1 MLQSLY
7 TATTGLDAQQKQLGT
22 IANNIS
28 NVNTTGFKKSRL
40 NFENLLHQHVRRP
53 GVEVGDSRLPSG
65 LSIGTGVRVQSSQEI
80 HSQGGLKQT
89 DGQLDLAINGDG
101 FFQVITPAGETA
113 YTRAGNFQ
121 VDGDGNLV
129 TGKGYL
135 VEPQIAIPEDALSIE
150 ISEQGVV
157 SARLPNQAALQ
168 QVGNLELAKFINP
181 AGLENVGGNMYV
193 ETDASGVPIVSQP
206 GLDGVGSILQGQLE
220 TSNVNV
226 AEEMVAMIETQR
238 AYEMASK
245 VVSSSGEM
253 VRNLN
258 DIIR

>member
-22 IANNIS
+22 IANNIA

-40 NFENLLHQHVRRP
+40 NFENLLHQNVRRP

-89 DGQLDLAINGDG
+89 DGQLDVAINGDG
-101 FFQVITPAGETA
+101 FFQITMPTGEIG

-121 VDGDGNLV
+121 VDGDGNVV

-135 VEPQIAIPEDALSIE
+135 LEPQITVPEDALSIE
-150 ISEQGVV
+150 ISEQGLV
-157 SARLPNQAALQ
+157 SAKLPGQAALQ
-168 QVGNLELAKFINP
+168 QIGNIELAKFINP
-181 AGLENVGGNMYV
+181 TGLENVGGNLYV
-193 ETDASGVPIVSQP
+193 ETDASGAPVIAEP
-206 GLDGVGSILQGQLE
+206 GLDGVGSLLQGQLE

-245 VVSSSGEM
+245 VVSSSGDM

>member
-1 MLQSLY
+1 MIQSLY
-7 TATTGLDAQQKQLGT
+7 TASTGLDAQQKQLGV
-22 IANNIS
+22 IANNIA

-40 NFENLLHQHVRRP
+40 NFESLLHQNVRRP

-65 LSIGTGVRVQSSQEI
+65 LSIGTGVRAQSSQEI
-80 HSQGGLKQT
+80 FSQGGLKQT
-89 DGQLDLAINGDG
+89 DGQLDIAINGDG
-101 FFQVITPAGETA
+101 FFQVITPSGETG

-121 VDGDGNLV
+121 VDGDGNVV
-129 TGKGYL
+129 TGSGYL
-135 VEPQIAIPEDALSIE
+135 LEPQITIPEDALSVE
-150 ISEQGVV
+150 ISEQGQVAV
-157 SARLPNQAALQ
+157 RLPNQPALQ

-181 AGLENVGGNMYV
+181 AGLENKGGNIYV
-193 ETDASGVPIVSQP
+193 ETDASGAPVIAEP
-206 GLDGVGSILQGQLE
+206 GLDGVGSLLQGQLE

-245 VVSSSGEM
+245 VVSSSGDM